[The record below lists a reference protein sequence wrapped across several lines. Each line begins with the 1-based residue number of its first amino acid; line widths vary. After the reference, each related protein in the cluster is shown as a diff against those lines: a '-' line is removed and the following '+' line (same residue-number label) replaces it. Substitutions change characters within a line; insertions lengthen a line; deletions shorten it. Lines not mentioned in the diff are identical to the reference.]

1 MERMDAEKDHL
12 HKLVKRLE
20 LRLTDRE
27 KQAKS
32 LEIASGDGHAASG
45 DAYFIPNIREQHLE
59 AEEDE
64 EASIFARRADND
76 GEDESSSDTEST
88 SHRQDNTPVANDGE
102 EELSIDAA
110 DVDVD
115 KQKGDGSRADDEL
128 QNELGEAG
136 DDSP

>member
-1 MERMDAEKDHL
+1 MYVPAHLKFSASPLRIVSDTCRCLGSADMERMEAEKDHL

-88 SHRQDNTPVANDGE
+88 SHRLDNTPVATDG
-102 EELSIDAA
+102 
-110 DVDVD
+110 
-115 KQKGDGSRADDEL
+115 
-128 QNELGEAG
+128 GE
-136 DDSP
+136 